1 MSKWNTTKLL
11 VIGGLAVIHLIFG
24 FIGSSLQA
32 ATGIIGAGGAAMII
46 LGPIVIV
53 FCCLLIKKF
62 GAATILMSIYG
73 VLALPLPTLGAPG
86 FLPKLGIAFGA
97 GLIADIT
104 YLFFKKRD
112 KLASFFVGATSESFI
127 GYSILWL
134 GLMFSLP
141 GTDILNKVLLSP
153 IAILLP
159 FIGGF
164 GGYLGYL
171 TYNKLKNTSI
181 IRRIQV

>member
-1 MSKWNTTKLL
+1 MSKWNITKLIAIASL
-11 VIGGLAVIHLIFG
+11 TVIYLIFG

-32 ATGIIGAGGAAMII
+32 ATGIIGAAGAAMII

-53 FCCLLIKKF
+53 FCCLLIRKF
-62 GAATILMSIYG
+62 GTATILMSIYG
-73 VLALPLPTLGAPG
+73 VLVLPLPIMGTPG

-97 GLIADIT
+97 GLIADVT

-112 KLASFFVGATSESFI
+112 KLASFLVGATSESFI

-141 GTDILNKVLLSP
+141 GIDIMAKALLSP
-153 IAILLP
+153 IAILVP
-159 FIGGF
+159 IIGGL
-164 GGYLGYL
+164 GGCLGYL
-171 TYNKLKNTSI
+171 AYNKLKNTSV
-181 IRRIQV
+181 IRRIQA